1 MLQKRMSGLEIILL
15 DFRFPIWKSYCMENV
30 LKTWRTQEKKL
41 TKEVAEAIGVTP
53 AMWNR
58 WENGRRKVPPLQAV
72 KIEAVLG
79 IPKEQ
84 TAPEIYAPETVAV
97 SS

>member
-1 MLQKRMSGLEIILL
+1 MQ
-15 DFRFPIWKSYCMENV
+15 NV

-41 TKEVAEAIGVTP
+41 TREVAEAIGVTP
-53 AMWNR
+53 AMWSR
-58 WENGRRKVPPLQAV
+58 WETGKRKVPPPQAR

-84 TAPEIYAPETVAV
+84 TAPEVYAPRDAKA
-97 SS
+97 S